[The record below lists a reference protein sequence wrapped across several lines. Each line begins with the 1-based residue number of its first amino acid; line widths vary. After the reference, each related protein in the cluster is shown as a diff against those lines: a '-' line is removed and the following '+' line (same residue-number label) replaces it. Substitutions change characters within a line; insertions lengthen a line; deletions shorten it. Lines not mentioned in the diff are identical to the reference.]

1 MFELE
6 RELPGRMII
15 PFGTTKTRKG
25 EIHVVPAVATTAT
38 GTLASLGFVLGQLL
52 LRPHMLFAP
61 SGFADREAD
70 RLAVAD
76 EDGRLLA
83 SDRLNPERIRRGRNT
98 VKGGFQPVDRGRSA
112 LGFDQPRTLHGD
124 QARPGCWLALAN
136 LRSEEHTSEL

>member
-25 EIHVVPAVATTAT
+25 EIHVVPAVATPAT

-52 LRPHMLFAP
+52 LRQHMLFAP

-76 EDGRLLA
+76 EEGRLLA
-83 SDRLNPERIRRGRNT
+83 SDRLNPERIRRGRPA
-98 VKGGFQPVDRGRSA
+98 VKAAFQPVDRGRDD
-112 LGFDQPRTLHGD
+112 LGFDTPRH
-124 QARPGCWLALAN
+124 R
-136 LRSEEHTSEL
+136 E

>member
-25 EIHVVPAVATTAT
+25 EIHVVPAVATPAT

-52 LRPHMLFAP
+52 LRQHMLFAP

-83 SDRLNPERIRRGRNT
+83 SDRLNPERIDRKSAVSGTSVSVRVDLGCRRII
-98 VKGGFQPVDRGRSA
+98 KKKK
-112 LGFDQPRTLHGD
+112 
-124 QARPGCWLALAN
+124 
-136 LRSEEHTSEL
+136 

>member
-15 PFGTTKTRKG
+15 PYGTTKKRKG
-25 EIHVVPAVATTAT
+25 EIHVVPAVATPAT

-52 LRPHMLFAP
+52 LRQHMLFAP

-76 EDGRLLA
+76 EDGRLSPRTGLIPSA
-83 SDRLNPERIRRGRNT
+83 SAAAAMRLRAVSSRSIEAGAT
-98 VKGGFQPVDRGRSA
+98 SA
-112 LGFDQPRTLHGD
+112 LISPAPSTETK
-124 QARPGCWLALAN
+124 
-136 LRSEEHTSEL
+136 RSEEHT